1 MGRWPTINRRWNA
14 GLDLTVTDLDGD
26 TLEFVHFDG
35 GGSTDPDGTMVSH
48 NWTENGNTINN
59 AATFTIMMLMLPT
72 QRYSP

>member
-1 MGRWPTINRRWNA
+1 
-14 GLDLTVTDLDGD
+14 
-26 TLEFVHFDG
+26 
-35 GGSTDPDGTMVSH
+35 MVSH